1 MRHATRSCAP
11 FVLAAR
17 HQACR
22 VGLQSLAGRSGTVAL
37 GGYRQLHLLSSRG
50 FEKNALPGWQ
60 LSTTPKL
67 SRPSVGAPR
76 QLGQVQ
82 TRFIKKANYVEKI
95 GDNESSEEFLEALDV
110 KDDEP
115 DTRPSPKVL
124 DGKGEKPSTEHQ
136 DAKFSDD
143 MTKGTRHSMPT
154 QYSPANQTRKN
165 AHNPIPSLQV
175 DHSLNDS

>member
-1 MRHATRSCAP
+1 M
-11 FVLAAR
+11 
-17 HQACR
+17 
-22 VGLQSLAGRSGTVAL
+22 
-37 GGYRQLHLLSSRG
+37 HLLSSRG